1 MENHQKKAGFVGKPR
16 TLKSGY
22 PTFNLTEN
30 EAYGAIVVYKDDL
43 PDKLFVATKRP
54 DSFPVGARMR
64 FRNKMMFYGWTV
76 DRTEP
81 LEFGRSHVILHNPE
95 KVYRKNATAAARPA
109 I

>member
-30 EAYGAIVVYKDDL
+30 EAKGAVVVYKDDL

-54 DSFPVGARMR
+54 DYFPVGAKMR
-64 FRNKMMFYGWTV
+64 FQNKMMFYGWTV
-76 DRTEP
+76 DHIEE
-81 LEFGRSHVILHNPE
+81 LYDGRAHIILHKPE
-95 KVYRKNATAAARPA
+95 RVYRKNATAAARQA